1 MSCRRFISA
10 MSRKP
15 AAACT
20 TWNSTSFPTRRIRAN
35 RRVTH
40 SRFASGAPDLPGAPY
55 LFRSLDD
62 QAHLRCLRLTRD
74 LITMH
79 GARKATLR
87 RQTELVKRQHF
98 SCLVD
103 FSLQR
108 VLGLELA
115 KLGRDQAQNDG
126 LPRRH
131 EAQRRKIARAG
142 IVVFEE
148 IPVDLELV
156 EQHLRHRLVAALGH
170 PRALEVAPAQGNAER
185 PAGGAFR
192 GRA

>member
-1 MSCRRFISA
+1 MSCRRFTSA
-10 MSRKP
+10 RSRRP

-35 RRVTH
+35 RRVSH

-62 QAHLRCLRLTRD
+62 QAQLRCLRLTRD
-74 LITMH
+74 LIAMH
-79 GARKATLR
+79 GARKAALR
-87 RQTELVKRQHF
+87 RQTELVERQHLRG
-98 SCLVD
+98 LVD

-115 KLGRDQAQNDG
+115 ELGRDQAENDG
-126 LPRRH
+126 LPGRH
-131 EAQRRKIARAG
+131 EAQRRKIAAAG

-156 EQHLRHRLVAALGH
+156 EQDLGDRLVSAFGH
-170 PRALEVAPAQGNAER
+170 PGAL
-185 PAGGAFR
+185 
-192 GRA
+192 

>member
-1 MSCRRFISA
+1 MSCRRFTA
-10 MSRKP
+10 SRSRRP
-15 AAACT
+15 ADAHN
-20 TWNSTSFPTRRIRAN
+20 TWNSTIFQTRRIRAN
-35 RRVTH
+35 RRVSD

-62 QAHLRCLRLTRD
+62 QAQLRCLRLTRD

-79 GARKATLR
+79 GARKAALR
-87 RQTELVKRQHF
+87 RQTELVERQHF
-98 SCLVD
+98 SCLVY

-131 EAQRRKIARAG
+131 EAQRRKI
-142 IVVFEE
+142 
-148 IPVDLELV
+148 
-156 EQHLRHRLVAALGH
+156 
-170 PRALEVAPAQGNAER
+170 
-185 PAGGAFR
+185 
-192 GRA
+192 